1 MDDNYSDEYLREIL
15 TEVKAIAVV
24 GASSKSQRDSYKV
37 MESLIYHGY
46 KVIPVNPNE
55 VAINILGQNVY
66 SDLNSIDE
74 PVDMVDVFR
83 SNDAVIGVTE
93 EAIKIGAKVLW
104 TQLDII
110 NEEAADIAERA
121 GLKVVMNRCPA
132 VELSKPYWANSKN

>member
-1 MDDNYSDEYLREIL
+1 MDDNYSNEYLREIL

-74 PVDMVDVFR
+74 PVDMVDIFR

-93 EAIKIGAKVLW
+93 EAIRIGAKVLW
-104 TQLDII
+104 TQLGII
-110 NEEAADIAERA
+110 NEEAANIADRA

-132 VELSKPYWANSKN
+132 IELSKPYWVNNIF

>member
-37 MESLIYHGY
+37 MGSLIYHGY

-132 VELSKPYWANSKN
+132 IELSKPYWANSKN

>member
-1 MDDNYSDEYLREIL
+1 MDDDYSDEYLRKIL

-24 GASSKSQRDSYKV
+24 GASSKPQRDSYRV
-37 MESLIYHGY
+37 MRSLIYHGY

-55 VAINILGQNVY
+55 VGKNILGLNVY
-66 SDLNSIDE
+66 SDLDSIDE

-93 EAIKIGAKVLW
+93 EAIRIGAKVLW
-104 TQLDII
+104 TQLGII
-110 NEEAADIAERA
+110 NKTAADIADRA

-132 VELSKPYWANSKN
+132 IELSKQYWVNNII

>member
-1 MDDNYSDEYLREIL
+1 MDDDYSDEYLRKIL

-24 GASSKSQRDSYKV
+24 GASSKPQRDSYRV
-37 MESLIYHGY
+37 MRSLIYHGY

-74 PVDMVDVFR
+74 PVDMVDLFR
-83 SNDAVIGVTE
+83 SNDAVIGITE
-93 EAIKIGAKVLW
+93 EAIKIGARVLW

-132 VELSKPYWANSKN
+132 IELSKPYWVNNII

>member
-24 GASSKSQRDSYKV
+24 GASSKSRRDSYKV

-83 SNDAVIGVTE
+83 SYDAVIGVTE

-132 VELSKPYWANSKN
+132 IELSKPYWANSKN